1 MGHLSTHVLDTMNG
15 CPAAGMQVSLQRVEG
30 DRATVLKTFH
40 LNSDGRHEGGA
51 LLDAQAMASE
61 QVPLVSL
68 IWQKS
73 VVALKKGWTIDP
85 GFNAFW
91 NMTRWVDQ
99 IHTK

>member
-1 MGHLSTHVLDTMNG
+1 MIDQAIQSTD
-15 CPAAGMQVSLQRVEG
+15 PKQAAQLV
-30 DRATVLKTFH
+30 
-40 LNSDGRHEGGA
+40 
-51 LLDAQAMASE
+51 LDAQALASE

-99 IHTK
+99 IHAK